1 MGFDVVIFDVVTGA
15 VRVTCAALVI
25 GAVAVTTGVGVAGVA
40 TNN

>member
-1 MGFDVVIFDVVTGA
+1 MGFDVVIFDVVAGVVRVNGA
-15 VRVTCAALVI
+15 VLVI